1 MLIEKPSDIRSSEI
15 TDQTTFLNRRL
26 FMRGAI
32 LAGSVT
38 ATGLLY
44 RKLNPPPAVVEERP
58 KIAGL
63 VKPPSDEAIR
73 AGFKVNEPLTSFA
86 DITNYNNFY
95 EFSTEKRSVAEEAR
109 GFVTRP
115 WAVEVGGLVGK
126 PKVFDLDD
134 LLKLAPQEERIYRHR
149 CVEGWSMVI
158 PWVGFPIAAL
168 LKQVEPLSSAR
179 FVAFQTLLDPK
190 RMPNQNTGVL
200 DWPYVEGLRVDE
212 ALNPLAI
219 LATGM
224 YGQTMPPQDGAPIRL
239 VVPWKYGFK
248 SIKSIVKIMLVSNQ
262 PPRTWNIESP
272 NEYGFYSNVNPNV
285 DHPRWSQRMEH
296 RIGEFGSRPTLLF
309 NGYADQVGHLYE
321 GMDLRANY

>member
-1 MLIEKPSDIRSSEI
+1 
-15 TDQTTFLNRRL
+15 
-26 FMRGAI
+26 MRGAI

-38 ATGLLY
+38 ASGLIY
-44 RKLNPPPAVVEERP
+44 RKLNPPSAVVEERP

-63 VKPPSDEAIR
+63 VKPPTDEALR
-73 AGFKVNEPLTSFA
+73 NGFKVDEAPTSFE

-95 EFSTEKRSVAEEAR
+95 EFSTEKRAVAAAAR
-109 GFVTRP
+109 HFVTRP
-115 WAVEVGGLVGK
+115 WTIEVGGLVNK
-126 PKVFDLDD
+126 PKTFDIDELF
-134 LLKLAPQEERIYRHR
+134 KLAPQEERIYRLR

-158 PWVGFPIAAL
+158 PWVGFTLNVL
-168 LKQVEPLSSAR
+168 LKQVDPLSSAR
-179 FVAFQTLLDPK
+179 YVAFQTLLDPK

-200 DWPYVEGLRVDE
+200 DWPYVEGLRLDE
-212 ALNPLAI
+212 ALHPLTI

-224 YGQTMPPQDGAPIRL
+224 YGQVMPPQDGAPIRL

-248 SIKSIVKIMLVSNQ
+248 SIKSIVRITLLDNQ
-262 PPRTWNIESP
+262 PPTTWNVEAP

-321 GMDLRANY
+321 GMDLRVSY